1 MIHVYY
7 RTSDNNNKKIKPP
20 FITNENCLNNF
31 IRCFNPES
39 MQIIADNVNS
49 ETLDSLKTHGIEI
62 LQTKLGN
69 PGSFKYALDLAIQR
83 NNDDI
88 IYFVEND
95 YVHTPNSKQIMY
107 EAFNELNQINPDGSK
122 INIDYVTLY
131 DHPDKYSYHYNI
143 NYNKY
148 VYFSHND
155 CRIHKDG
162 GKNSSNKY
170 SLVMYGKT
178 SYWKT
183 TPSTCMTFAAKVST
197 LKEDYEDIVSFL
209 SKLNSDMHMFEKLT
223 YDKNRMLISPIPGA
237 ASHGDLL
244 SPNIDWKQ
252 YI

>member
-88 IYFVEND
+88 IY
-95 YVHTPNSKQIMY
+95 
-107 EAFNELNQINPDGSK
+107 
-122 INIDYVTLY
+122 
-131 DHPDKYSYHYNI
+131 
-143 NYNKY
+143 
-148 VYFSHND
+148 
-155 CRIHKDG
+155 
-162 GKNSSNKY
+162 
-170 SLVMYGKT
+170 
-178 SYWKT
+178 
-183 TPSTCMTFAAKVST
+183 
-197 LKEDYEDIVSFL
+197 
-209 SKLNSDMHMFEKLT
+209 
-223 YDKNRMLISPIPGA
+223 
-237 ASHGDLL
+237 LL
-244 SPNIDWKQ
+244 SVLLLMAVLAGISIFCLHCELKLKKEINAIQ
-252 YI
+252 AE